1 MFWVPSRFS
10 DVLVGIHPRDGQNRW
25 YCTPYTIFF
34 LARIEEKIKAE
45 AEIDAYEEGRRNR
58 GDNMRQQRLR
68 NSHEYND
75 FFQCSDRRQAGKRL
89 VYGQRLNDNPE
100 LQHICE

>member
-1 MFWVPSRFS
+1 MCLLVSILVMAKI
-10 DVLVGIHPRDGQNRW
+10 DGTVLH
-25 YCTPYTIFF
+25 TLFF